1 MNIQGIDI
9 EYIPIIEAPVLIAGF
24 KGWGNA
30 LNISEGMAAYMI
42 RTLKAEPFARIKPDP
57 FYRYDEHRPVID
69 VKAGDLAQLT
79 PPGGAFYA
87 PSIDLEGRTP
97 IILTADEPDLGW
109 YGFAEDVFSVCETLG
124 IDTVITLGS
133 MFDSVLHTD
142 RVLSAIAS
150 SEDLFERLR
159 QRNVY
164 PISYRGPSAIHSVIH
179 AQAVAREMT
188 SLSLWCHCPYYLQG
202 ITHYGLL
209 ASLGAL
215 LSGMWD
221 IAIDTAELEISWDN
235 MSAQIQEMVDKN
247 PEVQDLIR
255 KLRKEKVKGS
265 FADMKSS
272 TRNGEKVIHLQ
283 DFLEPRTP

>member
-1 MNIQGIDI
+1 MI
-9 EYIPIIEAPVLIAGF
+9 VGF

-30 LNISEGMAAYMI
+30 LNISEGMAAYLI

-69 VKAGDLAQLT
+69 VKAGTLTQLT

-87 PSIDLEGRTP
+87 PSIDLAGRTP

-109 YGFAEDVFSVCETLG
+109 YRFADDVFSVCETLG

-142 RVLSAIAS
+142 RTLSAIAS

-179 AQAVAREMT
+179 AEAVA
-188 SLSLWCHCPYYLQG
+188 SADDQPQHLVPLP
-202 ITHYGLL
+202 LL
-209 ASLGAL
+209 P
-215 LSGMWD
+215 SGD
-221 IAIDTAELEISWDN
+221 HPLR
-235 MSAQIQEMVDKN
+235 SAGVSRCAA
-247 PEVQDLIR
+247 VR
-255 KLRKEKVKGS
+255 HVGHRR
-265 FADMKSS
+265 S
-272 TRNGEKVIHLQ
+272 TRRSWKSTG
-283 DFLEPRTP
+283 RR